1 MKDYLNYI
9 SKPYTANNWIVD
21 EIFLER
27 IVYPFVMKLNTVYVN
42 ASHNRYEPKSSQ
54 YEFDNSL
61 KNEYGNYLGCPTK
74 KTNYID
80 KYYPNFLKGV
90 RLF

>member
-1 MKDYLNYI
+1 
-9 SKPYTANNWIVD
+9 
-21 EIFLER
+21 
-27 IVYPFVMKLNTVYVN
+27 MKLNTVYVN

-90 RLF
+90 RLIKYRVFINN